1 MTDIDLSCLPTGAR
15 GWAALIAWAAASDD
29 RLERYFLELKS
40 DVDLGAKHGR
50 HKVVKFILGAANRD
64 PAKAGKRFGGYAV
77 MLLGVGAGS
86 ATGISPC
93 EAQDLEREIRKF
105 TGAEGPG
112 WDYEQIPVDV
122 DHSVI
127 AIVVDPP
134 TGRVWPCLA
143 DGEGMTNG
151 DIYVRGDGRT
161 EKATGAEIQAM
172 LTRAGASSVA
182 SKLPEIT
189 VEILGEALAV
199 RFDSGRLVTFI
210 KEVAQDYLD
219 DVDVPEP
226 TSPFGAWAGHA
237 PSERRSKVEFRGQV
251 ERWQAAALADP
262 ASGLNELAARM
273 AVSIRLRVTNPVKT
287 SLRDVRIDIELDS
300 PTRALDW
307 EEPYKKGERA
317 VLFQDRPLAWGS
329 DSFLSVL
336 GSNFVSPF
344 AARDNSGV
352 VRITQSSPPRLSL
365 SLDLLRAAEIYVS
378 EEDEVVLVLFVE
390 VEK

>member
-1 MTDIDLSCLPTGAR
+1 
-15 GWAALIAWAAASDD
+15 
-29 RLERYFLELKS
+29 
-40 DVDLGAKHGR
+40 
-50 HKVVKFILGAANRD
+50 
-64 PAKAGKRFGGYAV
+64 

-86 ATGISPC
+86 ATGISPF

-105 TGAEGPG
+105 TDAEDPG

-182 SKLPEIT
+182 SMLPEIT

-237 PSERRSKVEFRGQV
+237 PSERRSKDGFRGQV

-300 PTRALDW
+300 PTRALVW

-344 AARDNSGV
+344 IPRDNSGV

-378 EEDEVVLVLFVE
+378 EEDDVVLVLFVE
-390 VEK
+390 VEKNEVITGRWRLTAGDVHDVLDGELTVAIDYRDWTAAIESLLDAHPGADGPER